1 MAIRAVLFDL
11 GNTLV
16 QYDYDFPAG
25 PFRRILTAL
34 GIHRSLQDTLTAFN
48 HAQDEADRLDLRAS
62 LGKIPCEEYWR
73 TWDSLVLKHLGVE
86 NPHDLAALV
95 HAKWLDFVDCQP
107 YPDVSEV
114 LSTLKARAVKIGL
127 ISTGYEA
134 EIAQIL
140 QEAHIA
146 PTIFN
151 VIVGVD
157 TVHAAKP
164 SPDVFRYALRQLHV
178 APEQALF
185 IGDHV
190 DMDYHGATAAGLR
203 ALLIIRDAMQPNHTH
218 DVETIRSLHEIFR
231 FLD

>member
-25 PFRRILTAL
+25 PFRKILTAL
-34 GIHRSLQDTLTAFN
+34 GIHRSLQDTLNAFTR
-48 HAQDEADRLDLRAS
+48 AQDDANHLNLRAS

-73 TWDSLVLKHLGVE
+73 TWDSLVLKHLGIE
-86 NPHDLAALV
+86 DPHDLAALI
-95 HAKWLDFVDCQP
+95 HSKWLDFVDCQP
-107 YPDVSEV
+107 YPDARDV
-114 LSTLKARAVKIGL
+114 LSTLKARAIKIGL

-140 QEAHIA
+140 QKAHIPA
-146 PTIFN
+146 TVFD

-157 TVHAAKP
+157 TVHASKP
-164 SPDVFRYALRQLHV
+164 SPDVFRHALSQLHV

-190 DMDYHGATAAGLR
+190 ELDYHGATAAGLH
-203 ALLIIRDAMQPNHTH
+203 ALLIHRDTTQPNHPH
-218 DVETIRSLHEIFR
+218 DVEPIRSLHDVFR
-231 FLD
+231 FID